1 MSQYYIK
8 YYYWMFNFKSTL
20 NFFLAISILLWEL
33 LKNVST
39 VKHYRYALVTKLSQI
54 LKMYQE
60 LAAYSKKLLRLKMHF
75 HIVPITLSIGYQTI
89 QYVELSWKFK
99 CND

>member
-1 MSQYYIK
+1 M
-8 YYYWMFNFKSTL
+8 
-20 NFFLAISILLWEL
+20 

-75 HIVPITLSIGYQTI
+75 HIAPIRCQLAIKQFSTLNYL
-89 QYVELSWKFK
+89 ENLSVMI
-99 CND
+99 NDKQIPNNNIEYNMLLK